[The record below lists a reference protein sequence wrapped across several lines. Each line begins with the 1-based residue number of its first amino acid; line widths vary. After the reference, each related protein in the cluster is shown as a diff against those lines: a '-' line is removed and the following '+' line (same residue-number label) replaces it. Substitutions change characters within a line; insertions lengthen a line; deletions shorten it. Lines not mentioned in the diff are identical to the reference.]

1 DGRMSVSSV
10 NGLGLVFCRTIPGL
24 DACGEENFDGFRD
37 TGDIDATESLLDI
50 GMKTEEEELGEESP
64 NEEHCEQNSNAE
76 HVVFGRAHILEM
88 EFANPDEVCRFYEQY
103 SRAKGFGMRQGKKL
117 KNRNGEIVRYT
128 YLCNREGFRDRKWL
142 EVKDRKREHKVVT
155 RCGCQAEMRIKRKAE
170 SNNWYVCRFVDEHN
184 HDLLPAKFVSYLPA
198 YRKLSDVD
206 RAHMDSLRQVGISIP
221 KIYESITAQAGGFNL
236 VTFTKRD
243 MYNVVR
249 RQRAMQSSDVNA
261 VLRYFNVCARR
272 DGNMY

>member
-1 DGRMSVSSV
+1 
-10 NGLGLVFCRTIPGL
+10 
-24 DACGEENFDGFRD
+24 
-37 TGDIDATESLLDI
+37 
-50 GMKTEEEELGEESP
+50 
-64 NEEHCEQNSNAE
+64 
-76 HVVFGRAHILEM
+76 
-88 EFANPDEVCRFYEQY
+88 
-103 SRAKGFGMRQGKKL
+103 
-117 KNRNGEIVRYT
+117 
-128 YLCNREGFRDRKWL
+128 
-142 EVKDRKREHKVVT
+142 
-155 RCGCQAEMRIKRKAE
+155 MRIKRKAE

-261 VLRYFNVCARR
+261 VLRYFNVGTEQNMCDLFWS
-272 DGNMY
+272 DGRSQDDYKIFGDVLAFDATYG